1 MIIVDGLIAL
11 FLNANFEKVLPI
23 LGITCL
29 ITFLRLSMKVSHFID
44 KIYYETSTE
53 EKEESNENI
62 RSH

>member
-44 KIYYETSTE
+44 KIYYEASTE